1 MKVAVDRTKCMGLG
15 ICEAQAP
22 GVFEIGDDGVLLIQ
36 TENATPDQLG
46 AVTAAVKGCPSEAL
60 SLIED

>member
-1 MKVAVDRTKCMGLG
+1 MGLG